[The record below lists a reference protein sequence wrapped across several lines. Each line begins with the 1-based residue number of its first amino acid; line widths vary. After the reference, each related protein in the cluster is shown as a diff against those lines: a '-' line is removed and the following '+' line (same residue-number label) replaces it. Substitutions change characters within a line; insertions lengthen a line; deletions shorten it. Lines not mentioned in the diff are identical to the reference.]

1 MRSVI
6 LSASIVLF
14 ASVHAQQ
21 QLGNGNLEA
30 WEMVPAAGGGTTE
43 EPQNWNSFKTGSG
56 GLATLFGSTTIAKS
70 TSIRTGATGQYCARI
85 WSKSTLG
92 IIANGNMTL
101 GRINMGSSTATDPD
115 NYNYTIMADPAFSE
129 PLTDVPDSLVF
140 WVKYTAAAGQ
150 EERVSAVLHGD
161 YDYRDGYVPHA
172 GSAPYKVAEISHNYP
187 PTNGQWVRKS
197 VPWDYTGPASTH
209 TYVLITFSTNKT
221 PGGGAANDEVLIDD
235 IELIYNPDPDI
246 NLPIAVYDD
255 NVLTDFNTPVII
267 DVLTNDEDPENDIDE
282 SSLTILSTPL
292 GGTAIINTTDYTI
305 TYTPN
310 TGFWGDDQF
319 NYSVCDNG
327 NPAPVTCDQATVF
340 ITVNEELSV
349 AENGLSSLTLLHSG
363 GNFKLQS
370 DDQGE
375 GTVSIYSA
383 NGALVKSA
391 KMNEYFSF
399 GAETGIYFFHV
410 ITEKG
415 SRTIKY
421 FLN

>member
-1 MRSVI
+1 MR
-6 LSASIVLF
+6 IVTLPVTIF
-14 ASVHAQQ
+14 FFSFINAQQ
-21 QLGNGNLEA
+21 QIGNSNLES
-30 WEMVPAAGGGTTE
+30 WDNVGQSTE
-43 EPQNWNSFKTGSG
+43 EPSNWNSFKTGSG
-56 GLATLFGSTTIAKS
+56 GLASLFGSTTIARSTAVRPS
-70 TSIRTGATGQYCARI
+70 TSGQYCARI

-101 GRINMGSSTATDPD
+101 GRINMGNADAQDAS

-150 EERVSAVLHGD
+150 EARVSAVLHGN
-161 YDYRDGYVPHA
+161 YDYRDGFVA
-172 GSAPYKVAEISHNYP
+172 DANSEPYKVAEISHNYP

-197 VPWDYTGPASTH
+197 IPWNYTGPASTH
-209 TYVLITFSTNKT
+209 TYILITFTTNKT

-255 NVLTDFNTPVII
+255 NVVTDFNTPVII
-267 DVLTNDEDPENDIDE
+267 DVLANDEDPENDIDE
-282 SSLTILSTPL
+282 SSLTILSNPL
-292 GGTAIINTTDYTI
+292 GGIVTINTTDYTI

-319 NYSVCDNG
+319 TYSVCDNG

-340 ITVNEELSV
+340 VTVNEELSV
-349 AENGLSSLTLLHSG
+349 EENAFNNITLLHSG
-363 GNFKLQS
+363 SNFKVQAADL
-370 DDQGE
+370 GE
-375 GTVSIYSA
+375 GKVYIYSTSGSLLKA
-383 NGALVKSA
+383 AEL
-391 KMNEYFSF
+391 NEYFSID
-399 GAETGIYFFHV
+399 AETGIYLFQV
-410 ITEKG
+410 ITDNG

-421 FLN
+421 FLK